1 MVAQQA
7 GRHRV
12 LVDHQCRPC
21 SNLHL
26 LCCPNGLVSFRSFL
40 LLASEVSGASE
51 VTTLWRYSAFVGAC
65 LTRRGPTET
74 YAPLAPH
81 THMTI
86 MTRVCVCVSSVF
98 VSTARRMF
106 CCTDSV
112 SRHWALMTRLSSTSV
127 SHPPRYSQ
135 ISTAVF
141 CGKILDTWDDRI
153 YNAGVM
159 TGHLANDGVDGVI
172 VGKLVKAI
180 FSIINR
186 WSMNV

>member
-1 MVAQQA
+1 
-7 GRHRV
+7 
-12 LVDHQCRPC
+12 
-21 SNLHL
+21 
-26 LCCPNGLVSFRSFL
+26 
-40 LLASEVSGASE
+40 
-51 VTTLWRYSAFVGAC
+51 
-65 LTRRGPTET
+65 
-74 YAPLAPH
+74 
-81 THMTI
+81 
-86 MTRVCVCVSSVF
+86 
-98 VSTARRMF
+98 MF

>member
-1 MVAQQA
+1 MHTARLMPLPLTVSCFSKIQIGFTFLVPADPGSSGQRVVKRVCVCVCVAMVAQQA

-40 LLASEVSGASE
+40 LLASEVSSASE

-86 MTRVCVCVSSVF
+86 MTRVCVCVCPVCSSVQRG
-98 VSTARRMF
+98 VCSAAR
-106 CCTDSV
+106 T
-112 SRHWALMTRLSSTSV
+112 LS
-127 SHPPRYSQ
+127 
-135 ISTAVF
+135 
-141 CGKILDTWDDRI
+141 
-153 YNAGVM
+153 AG
-159 TGHLANDGVDGVI
+159 TGR
-172 VGKLVKAI
+172 
-180 FSIINR
+180 S
-186 WSMNV
+186 